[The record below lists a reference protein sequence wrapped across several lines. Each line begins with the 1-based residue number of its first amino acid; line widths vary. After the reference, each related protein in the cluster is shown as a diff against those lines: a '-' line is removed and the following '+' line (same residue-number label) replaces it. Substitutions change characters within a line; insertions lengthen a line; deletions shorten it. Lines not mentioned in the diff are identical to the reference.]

1 MKKIEKRSLFIIL
14 MVALFCVALVGIYFS
29 TGHVLHDTM
38 KFKKEYE
45 SYNNQEV
52 NGKKYV
58 PVQINNNDQI
68 TYLAE
73 EELLKKMNQETA
85 VFYFGFPTCPW
96 CRNMIE
102 PLLET
107 TKKHN
112 VTLYY
117 FNPSELR
124 ASNSDT
130 YQKLIKK
137 LKNYLS
143 KNEEGKETLYVPDV
157 YFIKDGKIVGNHLGT
172 VDSQK
177 DPYVSLTES
186 ERKELVDIY
195 NQHIKKMK

>member
-1 MKKIEKRSLFIIL
+1 MKKIEKKSLFIIL
-14 MVALFCVALVGIYFS
+14 AAALFCVALVGIYFS

-45 SYNNQEV
+45 SYNDQDA

-58 PVQINNNDQI
+58 SVHIDDSDQI
-68 TYLAE
+68 TYLTE
-73 EELLKKMNQETA
+73 KELLKKIDQETA

-96 CRNMIE
+96 CRNVIE

-107 TKKHN
+107 TKKQN

-137 LKNYLS
+137 LKNYLT
-143 KNEEGKETLYVPDV
+143 KNEDGKETLYVPDV
-157 YFIKDGKIVGNHLGT
+157 YFIKDGDIVGNHLGT

-177 DPYVSLTES
+177 DPYVPLTKS
-186 ERKELVDIY
+186 ERNELIDIY
-195 NQHIKKMK
+195 NQNIKKMK